1 MEEYEYQVA
10 EKRLLEIL
18 QEAEEI
24 VKNENAWM
32 SLAEL
37 KVATQNTNK

>member
-32 SLAEL
+32 SLEEL